1 MNWIKKNRPLAIL
14 GAFALVP
21 TLGLTAAV
29 ASATPA
35 FAAGISVS
43 ISDSQNPTVPYESSK
58 FVAFASTDCGTITT
72 YHWVG
77 GDDTLNPHDVVST
90 RQWWE
95 AVGSH
100 TVTVTVA
107 DSCGNSKITTVNHSV
122 VASTVPIAEFTTR
135 IDTINPLQVYA
146 DPSGSHSTT

>member
-14 GAFALVP
+14 GAFAFVP

-58 FVAFASTDCGTITT
+58 IVAFASTDCGTITT

-77 GDDTLNPHDVVST
+77 GDDTLNRLFVSNGGE
-90 RQWWE
+90 W
-95 AVGSH
+95 V
-100 TVTVTVA
+100 
-107 DSCGNSKITTVNHSV
+107 
-122 VASTVPIAEFTTR
+122 TTR
-135 IDTINPLQVYA
+135 SSA
-146 DPSGSHSTT
+146 WG